1 MGILRLRALLF
12 ILAILSSLLLVL
24 GCFNTDKSNDG
35 VARIDESNKVAAK
48 TEKNDKA
55 ELTNEEKA
63 TQFVECMRE
72 HGFKDVKDPALNA
85 DGSINWGPIKESF
98 GQLDRKNV
106 NLRKAYDDC
115 LPLLDDVTRTK
126 RDSGEDKEEV
136 QDQLLKYAEC
146 LREKGLKVPD
156 PDFSP
161 DGNMKG
167 FLSDLPATAKTRR
180 IRSECD
186 GIVYGRTGKDT
197 GKK

>member
-1 MGILRLRALLF
+1 MVIF
-12 ILAILSSLLLVL
+12 VSLLLVL

-35 VARIDESNKVAAK
+35 VARIDDSNKAIVK
-48 TEKNDKA
+48 TEKDNKA

-85 DGSINWGPIKESF
+85 DGSINWEPIKQSF

-106 NLRKAYDDC
+106 KLRKAYEDC

-126 RDSGEDKEEV
+126 RDTGEDKEEV
-136 QDQLLKYAEC
+136 KDQLLKYAEC

-161 DGNMKG
+161 GGNMKG
-167 FLSDLPATAKTRR
+167 FLSDLPPTVKTRR
-180 IRSECD
+180 IQTECES
-186 GIVYGRTGKDT
+186 IVYGTTRKETGEK
-197 GKK
+197 

>member
-1 MGILRLRALLF
+1 MVIFA
-12 ILAILSSLLLVL
+12 SLLLVL
-24 GCFNTDKSNDG
+24 GCFNTNKSNDG
-35 VARIDESNKVAAK
+35 VARIDDSNKAIVK
-48 TEKNDKA
+48 TEKDNKA

-85 DGSINWGPIKESF
+85 DGSINWEPIKQSF

-106 NLRKAYDDC
+106 KLRKAYGDC

-126 RDSGEDKEEV
+126 KDSGEDKEEV
-136 QDQLLKYAEC
+136 KDQLLKYAEC

-161 DGNMKG
+161 GGNMKG
-167 FLSDLPATAKTRR
+167 FLSDLPPTVKTRR
-180 IRSECD
+180 IQTECES
-186 GIVYGRTGKDT
+186 IVYGTTRKETREK
-197 GKK
+197 